1 MWYWSFPLFANPL
14 RQSSHLNGRLCSGK
28 WRIICSSYVTSLAS
42 SFPHSRHLKNGHK
55 HFEFKKKDWH
65 QQEPKVQVPIMC
77 KTYTVLPST
86 FWSTI
91 LNILFNSIWT
101 IIKLSTWISNSVMQI
116 TGLVVKHDDFCLNYI
131 SSHKK
136 SVYQCDWHK
145 LVHLHL
151 SQPNHSPLVK
161 RIIRI
166 CCGHTMWYT
175 AFWVWLN
182 GDIDLLD

>member
-1 MWYWSFPLFANPL
+1 MDVYALASD
-14 RQSSHLNGRLCSGK
+14 G
-28 WRIICSSYVTSLAS
+28 SYV
-42 SFPHSRHLKNGHK
+42 PHMSPHWQAPSRTHDTWKMDTHILCL
-55 HFEFKKKDWH
+55 KKKDWH